1 MFLDLGW
8 DVSVLSHLL
17 FYACVSVL
25 TATKCIEGQSERG
38 KESDIYPQAVVTA
51 FFNLDLWM
59 CSLH

>member
-8 DVSVLSHLL
+8 DVSVLPHLL

-25 TATKCIEGQSERG
+25 TATKRIKGQSERG

-51 FFNLDLWM
+51 FFNLDL
-59 CSLH
+59 